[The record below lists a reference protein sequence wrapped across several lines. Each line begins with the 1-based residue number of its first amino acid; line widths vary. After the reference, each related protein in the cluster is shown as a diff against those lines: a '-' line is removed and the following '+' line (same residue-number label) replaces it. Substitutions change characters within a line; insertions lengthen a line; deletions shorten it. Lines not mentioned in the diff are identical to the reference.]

1 SDAKRTRTK
10 RGDQMR
16 HATQSRREQRWRS
29 DRRRRRHPWQCN
41 ASSLPEGSGRRRAH
55 REPTGQVA
63 ERQQIRNGRQQ
74 VASLPH
80 ARAVHGANPLLL
92 VQSPGA
98 SSSPI
103 TNSKAFQ
110 SPCASTCKGE
120 ASRVRAQPAGG
131 GWGHQS
137 SNTSVLSAASHVGGL
152 VGHLETPGDIQ
163 DSDAH
168 GPLTSGNDHV
178 GGLAG
183 SATGNL
189 WNTAA
194 TCEVE
199 GAEATGGLV
208 GSANGSSIFHSHAS
222 GSVTGE
228 ARTGG
233 LAGKLTAS
241 TVEQSYASGDV
252 TKTSGLYVGGLVG
265 ALEAG
270 SARVDAYAW
279 GDVTGSGQDSGALI
293 GYAVAGNTLTRV
305 YATGAAERGGLVAV
319 DDGNTSYASCY
330 WHSDKHARA
339 VGSLADDPAGT
350 FGRSEAELLL
360 E

>member
-1 SDAKRTRTK
+1 
-10 RGDQMR
+10 
-16 HATQSRREQRWRS
+16 
-29 DRRRRRHPWQCN
+29 
-41 ASSLPEGSGRRRAH
+41 
-55 REPTGQVA
+55 
-63 ERQQIRNGRQQ
+63 
-74 VASLPH
+74 
-80 ARAVHGANPLLL
+80 
-92 VQSPGA
+92 
-98 SSSPI
+98 
-103 TNSKAFQ
+103 
-110 SPCASTCKGE
+110 
-120 ASRVRAQPAGG
+120 
-131 GWGHQS
+131 
-137 SNTSVLSAASHVGGL
+137 
-152 VGHLETPGDIQ
+152 LETPGDIQ

-270 SARVDAYAW
+270 SALVDAYAW

-319 DDGNTSYASCY
+319 DDGNTSYDSCY

-360 E
+360 EAGYGGYDFVDVWVIEEGVGYAGLRGGGSAEGSVGEDYDHETLHQPFTTTRTAALGLVP